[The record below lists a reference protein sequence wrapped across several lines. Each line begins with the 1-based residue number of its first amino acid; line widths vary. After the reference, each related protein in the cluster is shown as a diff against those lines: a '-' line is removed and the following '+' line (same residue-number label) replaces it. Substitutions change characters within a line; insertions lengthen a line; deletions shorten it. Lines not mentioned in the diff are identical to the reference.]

1 MIQIYK
7 RLRDESRIP
16 WFLFYAGLTI
26 ELLMVIIDKSN
37 YTNPYEGYLFRLTFV
52 LFFLK
57 LALTKYDKKQWFMIA
72 VSEAAGFISYRVT
85 GKNDVIRIVTFV
97 FACKDIPVRQMVKYA
112 FYVTFTGCV
121 AIVLLSLSGIYGSI
135 SLTQN
140 FGRDNNVYDLYNGA
154 SAVTETRYTL
164 GMGHP
169 NALACMFLMLA
180 AMGIYVYGEKLKWYA
195 YLFIMLL
202 NIGIY
207 RLTDS
212 KTTML
217 LAGALTAGAC
227 MMRYCRFLRE
237 RAFCYV
243 CGLLVFCVCIAFS
256 VDAAANARR
265 VRDAQW
271 NKYYYS
277 DYRDNAHIA
286 ALAHI
291 DDQITGRIQSLTN
304 SENNDGTLET
314 WKAFSDAS
322 HMDYYFDMGWVKLFY
337 RYGVIPG
344 VLYCAANIMLLW
356 YFYKKRDAYGLV
368 VFTVLAVYTVMEA
381 HLFSIY
387 IGRNFLLMMMGSCL
401 CESGRTGKCSGKEA
415 YDAGTDAGA

>member
-7 RLRDESRIP
+7 RFRDESRIP

-52 LFFLK
+52 LFALK
-57 LALTKYDKKQWFMIA
+57 LVLTKYDKRQWIMIA
-72 VSEAAGFISYRVT
+72 VSEAVGFISYKVT

-97 FACKDIPVRQMVKYA
+97 FACKDIPVRQMMKYA

-121 AIVLLSLSGIYGSI
+121 VIVLLSLSGIYGSI

-140 FGRDNNVYDLYNGA
+140 FGRDNNIYDLYNGVP
-154 SAVTETRYTL
+154 AVTETRYTL

-180 AMGIYVYGEKLKWYA
+180 AMGVYVYGERLKWYG

-202 NIGIY
+202 NTGMY
-207 RLTDS
+207 WLTDS

-217 LAGALTAGAC
+217 IASVLIVGAC
-227 MMRYCRFLRE
+227 MMRYCSFLRE
-237 RAFCYV
+237 RSFCYV
-243 CGLLVFCVCIAFS
+243 CGLLVFFVCIAFS
-256 VDAAANARR
+256 VDAAASAQR

-271 NKYYYS
+271 SKYYYN
-277 DYRDNAHIA
+277 DYRDNAHIV
-286 ALAHI
+286 ALARI
-291 DDQITGRIQSLTN
+291 DDQITGRIRSLTN
-304 SENNDGTLET
+304 SENNDGSLET
-314 WKAFSDAS
+314 WKMFSDAR

-337 RYGVIPG
+337 RYGVVPG
-344 VLYCAANIMLLW
+344 ILYCAASIMLLL
-356 YFYKKRDAYGLV
+356 YFYRKRDAYGLI
-368 VFTVLAVYTVMEA
+368 VFVVLAVYTVMEA

-401 CESGRTGKCSGKEA
+401 CGSGEPENCVRKEA
-415 YDAGTDAGA
+415 

>member
-1 MIQIYK
+1 MIRIYK
-7 RLRDESRIP
+7 RFRDESRIP

-52 LFFLK
+52 LFALK
-57 LALTKYDKKQWFMIA
+57 LVLTRYDKRQWIMIA
-72 VSEAAGFISYRVT
+72 VLEAVGFISYKVT
-85 GKNDVIRIVTFV
+85 GKNDVIRMVTFV
-97 FACKDIPVRQMVKYA
+97 FACKDIPIRQMIKYV

-121 AIVLLSLSGIYGSI
+121 VIVLLSLSGIYGSI

-140 FGRDNNVYDLYNGA
+140 FGRDNNIYDLYNGVP
-154 SAVTETRYTL
+154 AVTETRYTL

-180 AMGIYVYGEKLKWYA
+180 AMGVYVYGERLKWYG

-202 NIGIY
+202 NIGMY
-207 RLTDS
+207 WLTDS

-217 LAGALTAGAC
+217 IASVLIVGAC

-237 RAFCYV
+237 RPFCYV
-243 CGLLVFCVCIAFS
+243 CGLLVFIVCIAFS
-256 VDAAANARR
+256 VDAAANAQR
-265 VRDAQW
+265 VRDAKW
-271 NKYYYS
+271 NKYNYNN
-277 DYRDNAHIA
+277 YRDNAHIV
-286 ALAHI
+286 ALVHI
-291 DDQITGRIQSLTN
+291 DDQITGRIRSLASTT
-304 SENNDGTLET
+304 NNDGSLET
-314 WKAFSDAS
+314 WKAFSDAR

-344 VLYCAANIMLLW
+344 ILYCAASIMLLG
-356 YFYKKRDAYGLV
+356 YFYRKRDAYGLI
-368 VFTVLAVYTVMEA
+368 VFVALAVYTVMEA

-401 CESGRTGKCSGKEA
+401 CESGKTG
-415 YDAGTDAGA
+415 D

>member
-1 MIQIYK
+1 MIRIYK
-7 RLRDESRIP
+7 RFRDESRIP

-52 LFFLK
+52 LFALK
-57 LALTKYDKKQWFMIA
+57 LVLTKYDKKQWIMIA
-72 VSEAAGFISYRVT
+72 VSEAVGFISYKVT
-85 GKNDVIRIVTFV
+85 GRNDVIRIVTFV
-97 FACKDIPVRQMVKYA
+97 FACKDIPIRQMMKYA
-112 FYVTFTGCV
+112 FYVTFTGCAV
-121 AIVLLSLSGIYGSI
+121 IVLLSLSGIYGGI

-140 FGRDNNVYDLYNGA
+140 FGRDNNIYVLYNGA
-154 SAVTETRYTL
+154 PAVTEMRYTL

-169 NALACMFLMLA
+169 NALACMFLMLV
-180 AMGIYVYGEKLKWYA
+180 AMGVYVYGEKIKWYG

-202 NIGIY
+202 NTGMY
-207 RLTDS
+207 WLTDS

-217 LAGALTAGAC
+217 IASVLIVGTC
-227 MMRYCRFLRE
+227 VMRYCRFLRE
-237 RAFCYV
+237 RSFCYV
-243 CGLLVFCVCIAFS
+243 CGLLVFAVCIAFS
-256 VDAAANARR
+256 VDAAANAQR
-265 VRDAQW
+265 VRDAMW
-271 NKYYYS
+271 NKYYY
-277 DYRDNAHIA
+277 DNYRDNAHIV

-291 DDQITGRIQSLTN
+291 DDQITGRIQSLASTT
-304 SENNDGTLET
+304 NNDGSLET
-314 WKAFSDAS
+314 WKAFSAAR

-344 VLYCAANIMLLW
+344 ILYCAASIMLLW

-368 VFTVLAVYTVMEA
+368 VFVVLAVYTVMEA

-401 CESGRTGKCSGKEA
+401 CESGEPENCVGKEA
-415 YDAGTDAGA
+415 